1 MQAAC
6 TFCPFHVPSEHCT
19 NHVVSRTELPMW
31 WTGFHPSQRSA
42 LYQRLGIWLANLGIT
57 TSSSP
62 LSAGGP
68 LVYLRPR
75 HSYPVGCALSCH
87 LPRTQAF
94 TLWACAASGP
104 TSYACM
110 WQHLGQS
117 HCSTRAQDLVAE
129 NPAHV
134 QQLCCHARSWLCQCD
149 TLVTDTLSP
158 TPSHFSCAGVVRG

>member
-1 MQAAC
+1 MVDWVSPESA
-6 TFCPFHVPSEHCT
+6 FGI
-19 NHVVSRTELPMW
+19 VSR
-31 WTGFHPSQRSA
+31 S
-42 LYQRLGIWLANLGIT
+42 GIWLANLGIT

-62 LSAGGP
+62 LSAGGR

-87 LPRTQAF
+87 LPWTQAF
-94 TLWACAASGP
+94 TLWVCAALGP

-134 QQLCCHARSWLCQCD
+134 QQLCCHARSWLCHCD
-149 TLVTDTLSP
+149 ALVPDTLSP
-158 TPSHFSCAGVVRG
+158 HPVTFFLCGCGERIGRIVHS